1 MLFVCAIVLVYKQG
15 TGDYKMTSL
24 AININSI
31 KRAMIKDE
39 VYSDTNA
46 YGNYKITFG
55 AFGRQITVKC
65 TALTQ
70 PTVEQLEDGDFP
82 VRYTAPMDPD
92 FNTTDYDEMFDF
104 VADVFLSYYQD

>member
-1 MLFVCAIVLVYKQG
+1 
-15 TGDYKMTSL
+15 MTSL
-24 AININSI
+24 AINIDTI
-31 KRAMIKDE
+31 KRAMTKDE
-39 VYSDTNA
+39 VYSKTDA

-55 AFGRQITVKC
+55 AYGRQITVTA

>member
-1 MLFVCAIVLVYKQG
+1 MN
-15 TGDYKMTSL
+15 TL
-24 AININSI
+24 AININNI
-31 KRAMIKDE
+31 KREMTKDE
-39 VYSDTNA
+39 QYSKIDA

-55 AFGRQITVKC
+55 AYGRQITVQA

-70 PTVEQLEDGDFP
+70 PELHQLEEGDYP
-82 VRYTAPMDPD
+82 VRYTATMDPD